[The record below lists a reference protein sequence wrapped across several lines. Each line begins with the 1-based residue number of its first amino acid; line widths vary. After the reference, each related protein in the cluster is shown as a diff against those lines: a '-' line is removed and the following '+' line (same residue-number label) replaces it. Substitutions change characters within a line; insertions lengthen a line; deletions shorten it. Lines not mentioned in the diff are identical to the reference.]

1 MSTQHSSGQTQ
12 GQNQGEGDR
21 EADRRYRERT
31 QEFVNSPR
39 GRRKIEEG
47 VNVDASEQGD
57 LERAEQEGRSRA
69 KEEDPNVD
77 RDYHHPTDDQDET
90 RDKSL

>member
-1 MSTQHSSGQTQ
+1 MASHSRDG
-12 GQNQGEGDR
+12 NQGEGDR
-21 EADRRYRERT
+21 QADQRYRERT

-47 VNVDASEQGD
+47 VNPGPAEERE
-57 LERAEQEGRSRA
+57 LERAEREGRSRA

-77 RDYHHPTDDQDET
+77 RDYSRASDDQDEA
-90 RDKSL
+90 RDKLL